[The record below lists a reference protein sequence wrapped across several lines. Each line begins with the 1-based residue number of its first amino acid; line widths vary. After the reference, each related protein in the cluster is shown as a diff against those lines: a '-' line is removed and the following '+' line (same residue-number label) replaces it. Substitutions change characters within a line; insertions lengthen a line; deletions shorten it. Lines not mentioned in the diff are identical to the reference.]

1 MAGKGRY
8 ATGACRLGMAA
19 LLTGAWLGLG
29 GCATGPVPSSSQP
42 PPQPIASQ
50 ERFLQSLVDRNFL
63 DPEAHYQLGE
73 FYHREGLW
81 DKSQYHLDLS
91 INFAPGFRKA
101 QVALVQLLLDKGDRQ
116 AADAAVDRFLRQ
128 LENAPTDMVDLG
140 RVFANAGREQ
150 YALACYTEAGRV
162 APTSA
167 LAFKE
172 LGLYWRAHNDTAKA
186 RQYLMHSF
194 DLDPS
199 QPDVAETLGQ
209 MGVVVEVPRPQVPN
223 PVTPQSPSK

>member
-1 MAGKGRY
+1 MAGEERH
-8 ATGACRLGMAA
+8 ATWASRLVMAA
-19 LLTGAWLGLG
+19 LLTGAGFGLG
-29 GCATGPVPSSSQP
+29 GCAAGPASSPSQP
-42 PPQPIASQ
+42 PPQPMASQ

-81 DKSQYHLDLS
+81 DKAQYHLDLA

-101 QVALVQLLLDKGDRQ
+101 QVALFQLLLDKGDRQ
-116 AADAAVDRFLRQ
+116 AAAATVDRFLRQ

-140 RVFANAGREQ
+140 RAFAKAGLDQ

-172 LGLYWRAHNDTAKA
+172 LGFYWRAHKDTAKA
-186 RQYLMHSF
+186 KQYLMHSF
-194 DLDPS
+194 ELDPN
-199 QPDVAETLGQ
+199 QPDVAEALGL
-209 MGVVVEVPRPQVPN
+209 MGVVVEVPRPQTPS